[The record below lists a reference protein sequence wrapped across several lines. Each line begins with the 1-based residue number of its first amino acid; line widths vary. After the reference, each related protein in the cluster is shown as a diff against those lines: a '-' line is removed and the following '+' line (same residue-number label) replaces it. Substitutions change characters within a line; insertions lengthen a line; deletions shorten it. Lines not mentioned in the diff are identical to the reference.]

1 MDAKNIQLSGN
12 DDFICISISSQGKTM
27 ITGGLDAL
35 EFIGK
40 KTMDVIAEG
49 DPGFKKTK
57 GLMNRNST
65 LSQVGILWS
74 NMHIRRTNTYKDR

>member
-1 MDAKNIQLSGN
+1 
-12 DDFICISISSQGKTM
+12 M

-57 GLMNRNST
+57 GLMIRNST
-65 LSQVGILWS
+65 LSQVRRAGSHRCRCISLLWG
-74 NMHIRRTNTYKDR
+74 D

>member
-1 MDAKNIQLSGN
+1 
-12 DDFICISISSQGKTM
+12 M

-65 LSQVGILWS
+65 LSQVGRQVEESVREKAETKTEHSIKLFL
-74 NMHIRRTNTYKDR
+74 NRTNRGKRT